1 MYCGG
6 FICVV
11 VLKKS
16 NTSEM
21 FAFFGNKKLEIIN
34 TKPTNVISTFKTN
47 TYSEIG
53 VSFFE
58 FQLFYSQKIEIK
70 IEKK

>member
-21 FAFFGNKKLEIIN
+21 FAFKLEIIN